1 MILYTVKK
9 GDSLWKI
16 ARRHNIGLDSL
27 IAANPQLHDPNSILA
42 GQQIYLP
49 LPGPQAGWSEGTGEG
64 PGYAFCGQNGS
75 ERPCI
80 YVAAEGETLESIAQT
95 TMTPLTH
102 LAYFNMG
109 YGKREPLPA
118 GARIVIPGQAE
129 EPPRWPAHYLRNGAA
144 QPPASAWP
152 PPLPCPAPADAAQN
166 GMTAND
172 GSGMIQADPADG
184 TRPWGMAG
192 CSPRSCRGR
201 R

>member
-1 MILYTVKK
+1 MILYTVEK

-49 LPGPQAGWSEGTGEG
+49 LPGQPAGWNEGTDEA
-64 PGYAFCGQNGS
+64 PNYALCGQNSS

-80 YVAAEGETLESIAQT
+80 YVAAAGETLESIAQS

-109 YGKREPLPA
+109 YGKREPLPQ
-118 GARIVIPGQAE
+118 GVRIVIPGRAE
-129 EPPRWPAHYLRNGAA
+129 EPPRWPANTSVYAPDTGMPVARIPLTYQVFAPFIPTKHDAMRCVMNDRALFDHRFCGHVS
-144 QPPASAWP
+144 ASSSRSM
-152 PPLPCPAPADAAQN
+152 PLP
-166 GMTAND
+166 
-172 GSGMIQADPADG
+172 
-184 TRPWGMAG
+184 R
-192 CSPRSCRGR
+192 
-201 R
+201 

>member
-49 LPGPQAGWSEGTGEG
+49 LPGPAADWNEGAGEE

-80 YVAAEGETLESIAQT
+80 YVAAEGETLESIAQN

-118 GARIVIPGQAE
+118 GVRIVIPGKAE
-129 EPPRWPAHYLRNGAA
+129 EPPRWPAHYLQNGA
-144 QPPASAWP
+144 QPPASVWP
-152 PPLPCPAPADAAQN
+152 PPLPCPAPADGLQH
-166 GMTAND
+166 GMTAN
-172 GSGMIQADPADG
+172 GGGMNQTEMADG
-184 TRPWGMAG
+184 TQPWGNAG
-192 CSPRSCRGR
+192 CSRRSCRGR